1 MEPIII
7 TVVTLWRA
15 LNCSALTG
23 GKRSCWRHADE
34 SILRNN
40 FRLPPTSTK
49 RKFHF
54 SFLWCLSQVI
64 FSKAIF
70 GETWH
75 QREQRGAFNI
85 IILKSFFV
93 HEWSRTKI
101 YWLTAKNCSKLI
113 LFRGTPFIGD
123 IANSKDRLSFLNLH
137 TFVRCHGNVKST
149 YAKWPQCPVKH
160 AYLLCMQ
167 AKLLGII

>member
-1 MEPIII
+1 MNGTDHHYRRH
-7 TVVTLWRA
+7 TVTCAKLFSLNRWEAFLLTSHWR
-15 LNCSALTG
+15 
-23 GKRSCWRHADE
+23 K
-34 SILRNN
+34 NN

-75 QREQRGAFNI
+75 QREQRGA
-85 IILKSFFV
+85 
-93 HEWSRTKI
+93 WSRTKI